1 MTTKKPVARV
11 RMGLIQAAIWS
22 NDTDKGGLYNVT
34 LERSY
39 KVEDQW
45 KSSTSFG
52 RDDLLTLA
60 KVASEAH
67 SRILQLQSADRA
79 NQSGEL
85 PGAEANPAATN
96 GAPETP
102 PALSPQPTTGGN
114 GRAIASRKGRG
125 R

>member
-22 NDTDKGGLYNVT
+22 NDTDKGRLYNVT

-39 KVEDQW
+39 KVENEW

-67 SRILQLQSADRA
+67 SRILDLQSADRA
-79 NQSGEL
+79 AAQQDL
-85 PGAEANPAATN
+85 PGAEPAEAPSTPAEPAAK
-96 GAPETP
+96 AD
-102 PALSPQPTTGGN
+102 GN
-114 GRAIASRKGRG
+114 GTARAVASRKGRG